1 MSNECKYKSIVDVF
15 NFTWKEVVCGF
26 WLKYPN
32 KFSKHV
38 LSEDVLERKVL
49 TNGNLRTVR
58 LLAKTNSIPSWGKY
72 IWKNRKNVVYIVEES
87 IVDPCSEKMQVYSYN
102 ISYKNIMES
111 CDKLT
116 ITSTEGAKDESS
128 VLREGWISSQLKGF
142 RSVIRNFGIQRWK
155 SNGKKATEGF
165 MLTLQEQRDAKNDT
179 SSHQPPAKSA
189 VNDLLKNSPVNFIK
203 STQ

>member
-1 MSNECKYKSIVDVF
+1 MSNEYKYKSIVDVF

-72 IWKNRKNVVYIVEES
+72 IWKNR
-87 IVDPCSEKMQVYSYN
+87 
-102 ISYKNIMES
+102 
-111 CDKLT
+111 CD
-116 ITSTEGAKDESS
+116 IE
-128 VLREGWISSQLKGF
+128 LK
-142 RSVIRNFGIQRWK
+142 
-155 SNGKKATEGF
+155 
-165 MLTLQEQRDAKNDT
+165 
-179 SSHQPPAKSA
+179 
-189 VNDLLKNSPVNFIK
+189 
-203 STQ
+203 